1 MRSTFGFLN
10 DYDDLPGVVGST
22 CNVQNEVK
30 LQLEWHCVG
39 MLTIQRKYME
49 VFDWRN
55 IRGAMADS
63 HELKKSFVTPIFAK
77 LSRYGLPFLLPGN
90 GVY

>member
-1 MRSTFGFLN
+1 
-10 DYDDLPGVVGST
+10 
-22 CNVQNEVK
+22 
-30 LQLEWHCVG
+30 
-39 MLTIQRKYME
+39 ME